1 MQVIIGF
8 FIILAHL
15 VAGNLLSALIGGF
28 IPGSVTGMVLMFI
41 SLLTGIVKDH
51 QIRTVA
57 TFLTDNMTMFF
68 LPAFM
73 GIMDLWGIIKM
84 NILAWVV
91 VVVASTLMV
100 LLAAAFT
107 QDGIESLLSK
117 FKGRKS

>member
-15 VAGNLLSALIGGF
+15 VAGNLLSALISGF
-28 IPGSVTGMVLMFI
+28 IPGSVIGMVLMFI
-41 SLLTGIVKDH
+41 SLLTGIVKDY
-51 QIRTVA
+51 QVRTVA

-84 NILAWVV
+84 NFIAWVIVV
-91 VVVASTLMV
+91 VVSTLMV
-100 LLAAAFT
+100 LLSAAFT
-107 QDGIESLLSK
+107 QDGVESLLSK
-117 FKGRKS
+117 FKGKKS